1 MKSFFLL
8 LFVSIFPC
16 NTYHC
21 VLQQISFNHPVC
33 WFLQMYS
40 FFAIWGNLKYIL
52 MAVLFSPYLGEMVN
66 EEAGEYEKKYAGCN
80 CFVLWHLRMATFIS
94 IMFIKIQWFR
104 IICPGSRS
112 DTTEHNPRVVFK
124 IKVRPEIQLQL
135 QDESFTP
142 NIRSYSIHWHK
153 RIFDW

>member
-1 MKSFFLL
+1 
-8 LFVSIFPC
+8 
-16 NTYHC
+16 
-21 VLQQISFNHPVC
+21 
-33 WFLQMYS
+33 MYS

-66 EEAGEYEKKYAGCN
+66 EEAGEYEKKNAGCN

-135 QDESFTP
+135 KDESFTP
-142 NIRSYSIHWHK
+142 NMRSYSIHWHK